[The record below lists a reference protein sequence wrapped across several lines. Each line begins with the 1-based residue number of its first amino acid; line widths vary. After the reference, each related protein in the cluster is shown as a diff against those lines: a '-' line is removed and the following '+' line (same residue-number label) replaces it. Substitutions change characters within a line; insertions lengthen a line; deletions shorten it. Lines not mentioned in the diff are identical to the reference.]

1 MTNESRQPVRSCEK
15 IDGRSFSLSSF
26 GGEGRGEEAVFLG
39 TRFFSQ
45 LLSGGE
51 ASGSIPHLFSAR
63 SVSFNRDWFRSE
75 TIGPSRADRSHPG
88 RKRSPRAHR
97 RYAWPKA

>member
-45 LLSGGE
+45 LLSGGG
-51 ASGSIPHLFSAR
+51 ASGSVLHLFSAH
-63 SVSFNRDWFRSE
+63 SVSFSFDRFRPE
-75 TIGPSRADRSHPG
+75 TVGPSRANRSHPG
-88 RKRSPRAHR
+88 RKRSARAHR
-97 RYAWPKA
+97 RYAWPK